1 MIVHLKII
9 SYYLN
14 EKAVT
19 DLEMKRKAEFK
30 NSSEKA
36 TVLAVPL
43 TITLSSQTLR

>member
-9 SYYLN
+9 SYYVN
-14 EKAVT
+14 EEAVT

-30 NSSEKA
+30 NSSKKA

-43 TITLSSQTLR
+43 ATGLSSQTLR